1 MFDPWCAKKQKA
13 REASMGGGSFCC
25 GIGTRLLRAFYIGFL
40 LTLVG
45 IVPAEAFGQMDVWLG
60 GAGNWSNPS
69 KWSAGVPTATSNVL
83 IDNGKV
89 VASPVALDI
98 NGAATNLTID
108 SDDSLSFNNGVSLSI
123 GASGVGTI
131 SNGGHLNINSTGTS
145 TALIVANAVPVAVT
159 LAGGGTLTMSN
170 NPNNVIGIFG
180 GGLINVNNTIQGAGH
195 IGNTQMGFNNQG
207 TINANIGGAG
217 ANPLII
223 DTAGTGSNTGTME
236 ATTGGTLEVHASFNN
251 TGGKIQAVGAGSM
264 VLLGPDTSF
273 SGGTLTT
280 SAGGIVGVTNNTSS
294 EHAAT
299 LEGMTNTVTNAGT
312 FEVFDGGTAVLDGT
326 INNTGSIL
334 LNGVSA
340 TTLLDVSGPTHAATL
355 TGGGTVTMSNS
366 ANNTIGVFG
375 GGLTNLNNTIQG
387 AGQIGNTQ
395 MGLNNQGT
403 IDANIGGAGANPLI
417 INTAG
422 TGSNTGTMKA
432 TNGGTLEVLASFNN
446 TGGNI
451 EAVGAGSRVIL
462 GPDTSFSGG
471 TLTTTGGGIIGVTS
485 TSSQHAAT
493 LEGFTNIVTNAGTFE
508 VFDGAALVLD
518 GTINNTGSI
527 VLNGVNS
534 ATLLDVSGPN
544 HAATLTGKGTLVMS
558 NSPNNVIGVFGG
570 GLTNMNNTIEG
581 AGHIGNTQAGVN
593 NKGKI
598 IANQPTA
605 LIIDAA
611 GFSNPGTLIVNQGSL
626 MNITGPFS
634 NFSGTTLMGG
644 TYNVSGTLQFN
655 GANIVN
661 DAAHI
666 TLRGTASAIV
676 DQAANDG
683 LRNFAAITA
692 KGSLMLASGKT
703 LVTPAGLTSAGKV
716 TVGAGTNLKVTGG
729 YTQTAGST
737 TVDGTLTAP
746 AGTNVQAGSVFG
758 KGTIASTVV
767 SSGSFTAGDSPT
779 KTAKLSLSTYTQ
791 NANGSLNIAIG
802 GITAGKQ
809 YGQLAVANGASLN
822 GTLNLTLVNN
832 FVLVPPAVGTTFTI
846 LTCGARTGTFATV
859 NGLSIN
865 GSEHFTITYNPTSVT
880 LMVASGP

>member
-1 MFDPWCAKKQKA
+1 MTQFMKKAGEPVSLA
-13 REASMGGGSFCC
+13 RLDRKITVRS
-25 GIGTRLLRAFYIGFL
+25 TRLRIAVL
-40 LTLVG
+40 LAVCLF
-45 IVPAEAFGQMDVWLG
+45 PALARTQNDNWLG
-60 GAGNWSNPS
+60 GTGNWSNPS
-69 KWSAGVPTATSNVL
+69 KWSAGVPAGTSNAF
-83 IDNGKV
+83 IDNGNAL
-89 VASPVALDI
+89 ASPVMLDI
-98 NGAATNLTID
+98 NGVATNLTINA
-108 SDDSLSFNNGVSLSI
+108 DDSLSFNNGVSLSI
-123 GASGVGTI
+123 GAAGGGTI
-131 SNGGHLNINSTGTS
+131 NNAGHLNINSTGTATS
-145 TALIVANAVPVAVT
+145 LIVVNAVPAAVT
-159 LAGGGTLTMSN
+159 LTGGGTLKMSN

-195 IGNTQMGFNNQG
+195 IGNTQMGLNNQG

-251 TGGKIQAVGAGSM
+251 TGGKIQAVGAGSV

-280 SAGGIVGVTNNTSS
+280 SAGGIVGVANNTNN

-312 FEVFDGGTAVLDGT
+312 FEVFDGGTVVLDGT
-326 INNTGSIL
+326 ISNTGSIL
-334 LNGVSA
+334 LNGASA
-340 TTLLDVSGPTHAATL
+340 STLLDVSGPTHAATL
-355 TGGGTVTMSNS
+355 TGSGTVTMSNS

-375 GGLTNLNNTIQG
+375 GGLSNLNNTIQG

-403 IDANIGGAGANPLI
+403 INANIGGPGANPLI

-422 TGSNTGTMKA
+422 TGSNTGTMEA
-432 TNGGTLEVLASFNN
+432 TNGGTLQLQASFSN
-446 TGGNI
+446 TGGKI
-451 EAVGAGSRVIL
+451 EATGAGSTVIM

-471 TLTTTGGGIIGVTS
+471 TLTTSGGGIIGVTT
-485 TSSQHAAT
+485 TSSEHAAT

-527 VLNGVNS
+527 LMNGLNNS
-534 ATLLDVSGPN
+534 TLLDVSGPN
-544 HAATLTGKGTLVMS
+544 HAATLTGKGTVIMS

-598 IANQPTA
+598 VANQPTA

-611 GFSNPGTLIVNQGSL
+611 GFSNPGTLIVNKGSL

-634 NFSGTTLMGG
+634 NFLGTTLTGG
-644 TYNVSGTLQFN
+644 TYMVSGTLQFN

-666 TLRGTASAIV
+666 TLTGATSAII
-676 DQAANDG
+676 DQAASDG
-683 LRNFAAITA
+683 VRGLAAIA
-692 KGSLMLASGKT
+692 KKGSLTLRSGKT
-703 LVTPAGLTSAGKV
+703 LLTPGDLSSAGKL
-716 TVGAGTNLKVTGG
+716 TVGAGTNLKVTGS
-729 YTQTAGST
+729 YTQTGGTT

-746 AGTNVQAGSVFG
+746 SGTVIQAGSVFG
-758 KGTIASTVV
+758 RGTIASTVV
-767 SSGSFTAGDSPT
+767 SSGSFTAGDSPI
-779 KTAKLSLSTYTQ
+779 KTGKLSPSTYTQ
-791 NANGSLNIAIG
+791 NASGSLNIAIG
-802 GITAGKQ
+802 GLTAGTQ
-809 YGQLAVANGASLN
+809 YGQLAVANGASLG
-822 GTLNLTLVNN
+822 GTLNVTLLNS
-832 FVLVPPAVGTTFTI
+832 FVPTVGSTFTI
-846 LTCGARTGTFATV
+846 LTTSARTGQFATV
-859 NGLSIN
+859 NGLGIN
-865 GSEHFTITYNPTSVT
+865 GSEHFTITYNPTNLT
-880 LMVASGP
+880 LTVASGP